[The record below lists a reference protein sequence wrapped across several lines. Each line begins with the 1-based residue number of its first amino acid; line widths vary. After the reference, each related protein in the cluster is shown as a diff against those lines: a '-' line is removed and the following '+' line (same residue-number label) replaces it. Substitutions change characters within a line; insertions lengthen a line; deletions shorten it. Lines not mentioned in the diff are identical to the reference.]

1 MFINHLHSHKHKQS
15 LVTKQNIKAKL
26 AKGNIKAQ
34 ITTAIKNFSVER
46 KERNQR
52 FVKKFIKTIYFMGR
66 NKWAEKN
73 KFESLMNQIRDLGD
87 KDF

>member
-1 MFINHLHSHKHKQS
+1 M
-15 LVTKQNIKAKL
+15 L

-73 KFESLMNQIRDLGD
+73 KFEPLMNQICDLGD
-87 KDF
+87 KDFKKTHSHYGKKCCLHVPFYS